1 MVGILYRRFY
11 KDASPQTLIQMYL
24 TLVRPHTEYASQVW
38 DPHLQKGIDQLEC
51 VQKFTLH
58 MCAKQWD
65 LGYAEL
71 LNRFKVPSLG
81 DRRNYLSLCTI
92 YKVVHEL
99 VYFSP

>member
-1 MVGILYRRFY
+1 
-11 KDASPQTLIQMYL
+11 MYL
-24 TLVRPHTEYASQVW
+24 ALVRPHTEYARQVW
-38 DPHLQKGIDQLEC
+38 DPHLPKDIDQLEC

-71 LNRFKVPSLG
+71 LNRFKVQSLR
-81 DRRNYLSLCTI
+81 DRRNYLSLCTM

-99 VYFSP
+99 VYFPHDVFVPIGLPH